1 MTSITSSGPARVVD
15 QGMVTT
21 FLGCPLRLEVD
32 VGSAAP
38 LVVALRFVSDATI
51 DGVAAS
57 TEPTPH
63 GLAVDVIN
71 FHGSEGRGSG
81 EPLVLRQIGTI
92 VYLLHFRIWW
102 IGKTRDPSVQYVV
115 FAVERDALAEAVRSK
130 QPAASVDPR

>member
-32 VGSAAP
+32 VGPGAP
-38 LVVALRFVSDATI
+38 LGIELRFVTDPAVE
-51 DGVAAS
+51 GVAAS
-57 TEPTPH
+57 TEPTPT

-81 EPLVLRQIGTI
+81 EPLILRQIGAI
-92 VYLLHFRIWW
+92 VYLLHFRVWW

-115 FAVERDALAEAVRSK
+115 FAAERDALAELVRSK
-130 QPAASVDPR
+130 QPAASVDPG